1 MSAAL
6 SGSDEASGDPQ
17 DQSASGETLAAYS
30 ERHGDPR
37 FLRHRLE
44 QQMKATER
52 DARMKRA
59 TAAAAREQAERQ
71 QADRAAKQR
80 RAGACVVDVILL
92 GLVFWPGFELLTSL
106 LSSTSLGGAA
116 GGGAGDGGGGGQES
130 GAGLSA
136 NQYSPCCCYLAVEI
150 IFLTV

>member
-6 SGSDEASGDPQ
+6 SGSDDASGDPQ
-17 DQSASGETLAAYS
+17 DQPPSGETQTAYS

-37 FLRHRLE
+37 LLRQRLE
-44 QQMKATER
+44 QRRKDTER
-52 DARMKRA
+52 DARMQRN
-59 TAAAAREQAERQ
+59 AAAAREKAKRQ

-80 RAGACVVDVILL
+80 RAGACVVGVILL
-92 GLVFWPGFELLTSL
+92 GLVFWPGFELF
-106 LSSTSLGGAA
+106 SSTSLTRAA
-116 GGGAGDGGGGGQES
+116 GGRAGDGGGGGGQES

-136 NQYSPCCCYLAVEI
+136 NQYIPCRCYVAADI